1 MHINHFSD
9 LGTNSE
15 PTTRHFAPTQ
25 TFSST
30 QRYCNLHRHFN
41 LQQTFRPSTDISS
54 CHRHFHLSKDI
65 ATSTDIS
72 ICNRHFAPPQ
82 TFHPATDISTY
93 PKILQPTQTFQSATD
108 ISPHHRHFDLPQAL
122 HSVSSFPVA
131 GLSFC
136 RGLGMCRL
144 RLLLDPPLDR
154 RGLHT
159 YGDWHRSQLK
169 GWPACRIKPKTSF
182 KNKIQIIK
190 PHAY

>member
-72 ICNRHFAPPQ
+72 ICNRHFATPQ
-82 TFHPATDISTY
+82 TFR
-93 PKILQPTQTFQSATD
+93 PTTSVAQCQQFPGGRIELLPRA
-108 ISPHHRHFDLPQAL
+108 RHVPTAL
-122 HSVSSFPVA
+122 APGPTLRQERVA
-131 GLSFC
+131 YV
-136 RGLGMCRL
+136 RRL
-144 RLLLDPPLDR
+144 AQVTAERL
-154 RGLHT
+154 
-159 YGDWHRSQLK
+159 
-169 GWPACRIKPKTSF
+169 ACMQNKA
-182 KNKIQIIK
+182 KNKLSKQNSDHQATR
-190 PHAY
+190 PLTAY